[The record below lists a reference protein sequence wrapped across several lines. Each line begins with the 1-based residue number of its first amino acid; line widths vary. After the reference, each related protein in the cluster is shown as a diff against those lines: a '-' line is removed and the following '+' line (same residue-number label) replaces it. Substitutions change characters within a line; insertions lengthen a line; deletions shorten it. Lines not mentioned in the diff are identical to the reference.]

1 MAGGA
6 DGGGIVSGT
15 APTVEQVRSADGT
28 PVAYERSGAGPAIIL
43 VGGAFNDRGTT
54 RALGDALAPDFTA
67 VGYDRRGR
75 GQSGDTAPYA
85 VDREIEDLAAVVDA
99 VGGSAALYGIS
110 SGAILA
116 ALAAAQ
122 GVPLTGLILFEPP
135 FQVGPHVGIRE
146 DISARLSERI
156 AADDR
161 DGAVEMF
168 LVDSVGL
175 PAEAVAGM
183 RAQPMWG
190 SLTAIAHTLPYDAL
204 VSAGG
209 SFPVDRLG
217 TITTP
222 TLTVDSTG
230 SPQWLRDASR
240 AAADAVPGGRSISL
254 DGGYHEVPPATL
266 APALRE
272 FLLG

>member
-1 MAGGA
+1 MSGA
-6 DGGGIVSGT
+6 

-28 PVAYERSGAGPAIIL
+28 PIAYERSGAGPVIVL
-43 VGGAFNDRGTT
+43 VGGGFSDRHSTS
-54 RALGDALAPDFTA
+54 ALGEALAPDFTV

-75 GQSGDTAPYA
+75 GESGDTAPYE
-85 VDREIEDLAAVVDA
+85 VGREIEDLAAVVA
-99 VGGSAALYGIS
+99 ATGGSAAIYGLS

-116 ALAAAQ
+116 ALGAAQ
-122 GVPLTGLILFEPP
+122 GLPVTGLILFEPP

-146 DISARLSERI
+146 DISARLNELLV
-156 AADDR
+156 AGDR
-161 DGAVEMF
+161 DSAVEIF
-168 LVDSVGL
+168 LIASVGL
-175 PAEAVAGM
+175 SAETVAGM
-183 RAQPMWG
+183 RAQPVWG
-190 SLTAIAHTLPYDAL
+190 SLTAIAHTLPYDTL
-204 VSAGG
+204 ITAGG
-209 SFPVDRLG
+209 RLPTDRLAA
-217 TITTP
+217 ITVP

-240 AAADAVPGGRSISL
+240 ATAEAIAGGRSISL